1 MLDKLRLHSFCR
13 LIDIAEMAF
22 FRTSLSLRLI
32 SVVESKKELHRRIRQ
47 MLNRPI
53 PKSSKVGVF
62 GTIVII
68 IVAVLLPISKAQ
80 KMNKGN
86 VPVTG
91 RTDRATSGV
100 RVRKVLVR
108 GEPAYAGVLET
119 PEGKVS
125 PDGRYFSFTD
135 WRSNTGSSWLRIRD
149 LQTGEIRDITK
160 PPTD

>member
-1 MLDKLRLHSFCR
+1 
-13 LIDIAEMAF
+13 
-22 FRTSLSLRLI
+22 
-32 SVVESKKELHRRIRQ
+32 

-53 PKSSKVGVF
+53 TKSSKVGVF

-68 IVAVLLPISKAQ
+68 IAAVLLPMAKAQ

-86 VPVTG
+86 MPVTG

-108 GEPAYAGVLET
+108 GESASAGIQGTRL
-119 PEGKVS
+119 GKVS

-160 PPTD
+160 PPTDKDQNALNSIW